1 MNITKENI
9 DELNAVIRIKIE
21 KEDYEERLNNMLSDF
36 RRKARI
42 DGFRPGKVPFGM
54 ISKMY
59 RKPALME
66 EINKILSESITKYL
80 VDEKLNILGDP
91 LPNEQ
96 EQSQIDW
103 DNQTEF
109 NFVFDIGLAPEPDI
123 SISAKEKIP
132 FYTVKIDDQIRSKY
146 IENYQSRMG
155 SFRDIGVTEEKAMIK
170 ADLLQLDSEGN
181 IAEGGIKVDEASI
194 SLELVKDEKIKTSLL
209 GRVVNDVLSID
220 LKKAYPN
227 NVDLSA
233 LLKIEKEKVAEL
245 NGNFQLKIKSI
256 SKFEKAEVNQEFY
269 DKLYG
274 KDAVKSEEEF
284 KQRLDEDI
292 KINMNRDSEYKLRL
306 DIRNTYLNK
315 FRKNLPEEFL
325 KRWLLAINKDKY
337 TEEQIDKDFE
347 HFAEDLKW
355 QLIKNKII
363 KENDIKVTEEE
374 ILQYV
379 KDYARMQFAQ
389 YYGLTNVSEDDLIK
403 YANELLKKDKEK
415 KQFYERKYEDKVIEF
430 VRNTVKIEN
439 KAVSSEKFNKLL
451 EKQ

>member
-1 MNITKENI
+1 MNITRENI
-9 DELNAVIRIKIE
+9 DELNAVIRIKVE
-21 KEDYEERLNNMLSDF
+21 KEDYEEKLHNVLGDF

-42 DGFRPGKVPFGM
+42 DGFRPGKVPFGL

-59 RKPALME
+59 RKPALIE
-66 EINKILSESITKYL
+66 EVNKILSESITKYL
-80 VDEKLNILGDP
+80 IDENLNILGDP

-109 NFVFDIGLAPEPDI
+109 NFVFDIGLAPEMDIDI
-123 SISAKEKIP
+123 STKEKIP

-146 IENYQSRMG
+146 IENYQSRLG
-155 SFRDIGVTEEKAMIK
+155 SFRDIETTDENAVIK
-170 ADLLQLDSEGN
+170 ADLLQLDNEGS
-181 IAEGGIKVDEASI
+181 IIESGIKVDEASI
-194 SLELVKDEKIKTSLL
+194 TLDLIKDEKIKASML
-209 GRVVNDVLSID
+209 GRVVNNVLTID
-220 LKKAYPN
+220 LKKAFPN

-233 LLKIEKEKVAEL
+233 LLKVEKDRVADL
-245 NGNFQLKIKSI
+245 DGNFQLKIKSI
-256 SKFEKAEVNQEFY
+256 SKFEKAEVNQEFF
-269 DKLYG
+269 DKIYG
-274 KDAVKSEEEF
+274 KGTVKSEEEF

-315 FRKNLPEEFL
+315 FRKNLPEDFL
-325 KRWLLAINKDKY
+325 KRWLLSVNKDKY

-363 KENDIKVTEEE
+363 KENDIKVSEEE

-379 KDYARMQFAQ
+379 KEYARIQFAQ
-389 YYGLTNVSEDDLIK
+389 YYGLTKVSEDDLNN

-415 KQFYERKYEDKVIEF
+415 KQFYERKYEDKVIDF
-430 VRNTVKIEN
+430 VRKTVKIEN
-439 KAVSSEKFNKLL
+439 KVVSSEKFNKLL